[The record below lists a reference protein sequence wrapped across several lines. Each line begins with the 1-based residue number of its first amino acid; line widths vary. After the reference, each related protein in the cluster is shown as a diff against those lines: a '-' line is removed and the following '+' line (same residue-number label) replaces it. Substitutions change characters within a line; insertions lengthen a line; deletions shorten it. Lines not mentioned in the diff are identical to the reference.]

1 MIDVASLMCWIIGLP
16 NTAADRLR
24 AAVLKVGYRLREADQ
39 KRSVIGSTR
48 FP

>member
-1 MIDVASLMCWIIGLP
+1 MIDVASLMCWIFGLP

-24 AAVLKVGYRLREADQ
+24 AAVIKVGYRLRQAGQ
-39 KRSVIGSTR
+39 KRFVIGSTR